1 MIKKALSSELAK
13 GSLILFVMFNFYNV
27 LNFVFHFS
35 MGRLLGPENYGVLA
49 VLMSIIYIY
58 SIPTE
63 AIQNIISKYVSDFN
77 LKEEYGKINF
87 LVSKSSIRAIQFASL
102 IFLVS
107 IIIAMFLSKILQ
119 INFYLIILTNVALIT
134 SFTTPIVRGALQGR
148 KKFVLLGTGMIFEGI
163 LKLSFAVI
171 FALIGF
177 KVFGAIMG
185 LLIGAFAGL
194 IISFYFNMEIF
205 KEKKE
210 IIHFNE
216 VYKKSIPYFIVVFII
231 LVILSLDIILA
242 KVFFSAEVVGKY
254 AVLSMLGK
262 IIFFGTVSISK
273 TMFPLTAEKQ
283 DNHKDSMKLFKKSF
297 LMVLVLCLLS
307 ILAYAI
313 IPKLIIQILYGSDY
327 IDMSKY
333 LVYSAI
339 ALSFLSLSNLV
350 LTYGLSTNKIKKAY
364 YLFFFLILDL
374 VLLSLFHSTI
384 LQYLMAFIVSNI
396 IMFIG
401 SFFFIKYK
409 NEDNHNNSSI

>member
-171 FALIGF
+171 FVLIGF
-177 KVFGAIMG
+177 KVFGAIIG

-194 IISFYFNMEIF
+194 IISFYFNRDIF

-210 IIHFNE
+210 TVYFNE

-242 KVFFSAEVVGKY
+242 KIFFSAEIVGKY

-262 IIFFGTVSISK
+262 IIFFGTIPLGK
-273 TMFPLTAEKQ
+273 TMFPLTSEKQ
-283 DNHKDSMKLFKKSF
+283 DDHKNSMKLFKKSF
-297 LMVLVLCLLS
+297 LMVLVLCLLA

-313 IPKLIIQILYGSDY
+313 LPKLIIQILYGSDY
-327 IDMSKY
+327 VDMSKY

-350 LTYGLSTNKIKKAY
+350 LTYGLSTNKIKNAY
-364 YLFFFLILDL
+364 YLFFFLILDI

-384 LQYLMAFIVSNI
+384 LQYLIAFMVSNI
-396 IMFIG
+396 VMFIG
-401 SFFFIKYK
+401 SFFFIRYK
-409 NEDNHNNSSI
+409 NEDKHSNSRV